1 MTPKGYQFLFQEL
14 TFFEALT
21 LLETAALL
29 RVFPLGTRSS
39 VARFWASS
47 RFLHGC
53 LALVSL
59 HFTPL
64 TTDELEQL
72 FLASRPDGFLGPG

>member
-1 MTPKGYQFLFQEL
+1 MTLKGYQFLFQEL

-59 HFTPL
+59 LLLISGAAGVAARTV
-64 TTDELEQL
+64 EK
-72 FLASRPDGFLGPG
+72 R